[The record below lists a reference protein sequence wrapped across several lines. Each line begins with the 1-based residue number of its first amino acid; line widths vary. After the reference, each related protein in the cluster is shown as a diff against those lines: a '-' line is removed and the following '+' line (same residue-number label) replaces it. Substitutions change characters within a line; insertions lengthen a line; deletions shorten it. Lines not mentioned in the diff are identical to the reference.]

1 MQSPLTCVGAGAR
14 KRAGRAH
21 AGATAEWLA
30 MDMYVFQPTA
40 TTLDA
45 STCPQ
50 RCRA

>member
-1 MQSPLTCVGAGAR
+1 MQSPLPCASAEAHKHAGQAYAGAI
-14 KRAGRAH
+14 
-21 AGATAEWLA
+21 AEWLA

-50 RCRA
+50 RRRA